1 MKTSEHGDRDYQ
13 LINMEKVEDYV
24 LKQDKHAQL
33 VYLKRRLED
42 LEQVHKEGKKQVTL
56 TLSNIYLS
64 ANKPSSMPP
73 ISNCSRMS
81 WTAHERATKNK
92 RST

>member
-1 MKTSEHGDRDYQ
+1 MIETIN

-56 TLSNIYLS
+56 TLSNITCQLTNHLACFRS
-64 ANKPSSMPP
+64 P
-73 ISNCSRMS
+73 I
-81 WTAHERATKNK
+81 AQG
-92 RST
+92 